1 MLAQVLITA
10 LSLLYAIV
18 CTTVVGALDCRAP
31 GALAEASR
39 PDLQASV
46 MLPQEAYATA
56 NAMPRNTTGS
66 MQPIAG
72 NVQLDLNPSQLTE
85 QVLLSFGHNPA
96 DSDVYLLMSD
106 PTVVCFTAEAH
117 QIALGLAA
125 SAIMF
130 VVVGLPLFLLL
141 WVGPEIE
148 RAIRMSPARSRLKA
162 AYMLLKVARD
172 SEAE

>member
-1 MLAQVLITA
+1 VT
-10 LSLLYAIV
+10 
-18 CTTVVGALDCRAP
+18 
-31 GALAEASR
+31 
-39 PDLQASV
+39 
-46 MLPQEAYATA
+46 LPQEALATPDE
-56 NAMPRNTTGS
+56 MPRNTTDPRQS
-66 MQPIAG
+66 IADNALQFNASG
-72 NVQLDLNPSQLTE
+72 TASSLDVTTDLDVESSQLTE

-96 DSDVYLLMSD
+96 DTDVYLLMSD

-148 RAIRMSPARSRLKA
+148 RAIRMSPASPRLDA

-172 SEAE
+172 SEAR